1 MKNKVLFT
9 IMLSVLFLLIT
20 VFTFFSVFTVKHI
33 KVDYSVLSSG
43 GEGADK
49 LNNILSSYKGD
60 NLLFVDTDEV
70 VSSLKENTY
79 FEVVS
84 CKKDYPNTIS
94 LTVKERRA
102 RFTVNYLGED
112 FIVSSDGFVLE
123 KSSNKTNLI
132 KLSCAV
138 NPSGNVFSVDGVTV
152 GQNLKTSEDEIFSKC
167 LEIIDNASLSDY
179 ITEVSVFYTG
189 VSGGDL
195 LFLHTTT
202 SGIIV
207 IQDFTVKSVEK
218 AVKASASYTAR
229 DDYHKANYYLYVF
242 EDEGSG
248 QIKVDWSKEQR
259 FGI

>member
-1 MKNKVLFT
+1 MKNKILFT
-9 IMLSVLFLLIT
+9 IMISVLFILIT
-20 VFTFFSVFTVKHI
+20 VFTFFSVFTIKHV

-43 GEGADK
+43 GAGADK
-49 LNNILSSYKGD
+49 LQNVLSNYKGD
-60 NLLFVDTDEV
+60 NLLFVDTDEI
-70 VSSLKENTY
+70 VSSLKDNTY
-79 FEVVS
+79 FEVLS
-84 CKKDYPNTIS
+84 CKKSYPNTLS
-94 LTVKERRA
+94 LTVRERRA
-102 RFTVNYLGED
+102 RFTTNHLGED
-112 FIVSSDGFVLE
+112 FILSSDGFVLE
-123 KSSNKTNLI
+123 KSSTKTNLI
-132 KLSCAV
+132 KLTCATKP
-138 NPSGNVFSVDGVTV
+138 NGNVFSIKDVTV
-152 GQNLKTSEDEIFSKC
+152 GENLETTENEIFSKC

-189 VSGGDL
+189 VSGGDF

-207 IQDFTVKSVEK
+207 IQDFTVKSVDK

-242 EDEGSG
+242 EDESSG